1 MNVQFSPEERGLS
14 SAEVQQKIEAGKVN
28 RTDISTGKTV
38 KEIVRSNLLTY
49 FNLIFL
55 IITILLC
62 VVGSFRNLTFLPV
75 IIGNTLIGI
84 VQEVRAKKV
93 LDKMNLLNAPHA
105 QVIRDGKESRILSE
119 ELVEGDTVVLSAG
132 DLRRRAGFLRKYSGQ

>member
-14 SAEVQQKIEAGKVN
+14 SAEVQQKIEAGKIN

-105 QVIRDGKESRILSE
+105 QVIRD
-119 ELVEGDTVVLSAG
+119 
-132 DLRRRAGFLRKYSGQ
+132 